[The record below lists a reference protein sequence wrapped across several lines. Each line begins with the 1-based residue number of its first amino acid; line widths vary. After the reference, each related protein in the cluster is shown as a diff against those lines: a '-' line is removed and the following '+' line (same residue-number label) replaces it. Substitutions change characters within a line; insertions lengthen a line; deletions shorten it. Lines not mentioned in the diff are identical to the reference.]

1 MNCRRLGDR
10 ELVLHPEIE
19 PVRQAA
25 DSSAWDLYVSA
36 QGGPLVPRDLLR
48 VRLSYEVT
56 ENGNLYGDDVSK
68 ISGVYSPI
76 RGPES
81 LIHTR
86 TTKYKIVPKRQADGV
101 SGFDL
106 DFSGGPAAPRSS
118 VNNCTREPREVEN
131 RADPGGTVINDCASW
146 ADIGSLSRKEK
157 RVIAQRLSD
166 AARVTNK
173 CVKVRPKASPMTE
186 QEKQISELLS
196 LRGVDASA
204 GMVRSLISGAVVA
217 FGDQVLTVEEGRL
230 TVRNRTAAGVQ
241 RLPSQI
247 VEIKQQADDLLNRMK
262 RAFSARE

>member
-1 MNCRRLGDR
+1 MWRELRRLGDR

-106 DFSGGPAAPRSS
+106 DFQAAPPPLGVLSI
-118 VNNCTREPREVEN
+118 
-131 RADPGGTVINDCASW
+131 TVR
-146 ADIGSLSRKEK
+146 GSRG
-157 RVIAQRLSD
+157 RLKNAPIL
-166 AARVTNK
+166 AAR
-173 CVKVRPKASPMTE
+173 S
-186 QEKQISELLS
+186 
-196 LRGVDASA
+196 
-204 GMVRSLISGAVVA
+204 
-217 FGDQVLTVEEGRL
+217 
-230 TVRNRTAAGVQ
+230 
-241 RLPSQI
+241 
-247 VEIKQQADDLLNRMK
+247 
-262 RAFSARE
+262 